1 MRKAQAR
8 HILVSS
14 KTVCAELL
22 KDLNEG
28 RDFEELASDFSEC
41 PSSHSGGDLGEFFE
55 GDMVREFNDAVFQGK
70 VGQII
75 GPLKTQFGYHII
87 EIMNLQELESNES

>member
-8 HILVSS
+8 HVLVSS
-14 KTVCAELL
+14 KTICSELM
-22 KDLNEG
+22 KDLENG
-28 RDFEELASDFSEC
+28 ADFADLARDFSEC

-55 GDMVREFNDAVFQGK
+55 GDMVKEFNDVVFKGK

-75 GPLKTQFGYHII
+75 GPIKTQFGYHII
-87 EIMNLQELESNES
+87 EIMSLKDDENDEG